1 MNIEI
6 IAVGTELLGSRFADT
21 NSVWLTERLEDLGL
35 QPIRR
40 TIVGDQ
46 GPGLE
51 TSLRL
56 ALSSGGLVL
65 VGGGLG
71 PTGDDKTR
79 EATAAALNR
88 GLVFREDVMAAIE
101 ERFRRFGWPLTEP
114 NRRQAWVVEG
124 AEVLANP
131 LGTAPGQWLEAEGRT
146 IILLPGPPH
155 ELKGMF
161 QAQVL
166 PRLARLGRRHL
177 ARRLIRTTGLGE
189 SAVEA
194 RIEGLY
200 PDDPDRILT
209 VLASPGRVDLR
220 IAASSSV
227 SPERAGAL
235 ADELT
240 SRLKARLG
248 SAVYA
253 ESEIELGE
261 VVIGLLRRD
270 GTTLSVAESC
280 TGGLVSH
287 RLTDVPG
294 SSLVFLGGYV
304 AYADAA
310 KVRDLG
316 IAPSLLESRGAV
328 SQEVVEAMASGARLR
343 TGSDWALALSGIAG
357 PGGGTPEKPVGLV
370 HIALAGPAGLIAER
384 HVFSGRREAVKFQAG
399 QRALDLLR
407 RRLSGLD

>member
-35 QPIRR
+35 LPARR

-51 TSLRL
+51 ASLRL

-79 EATAAALNR
+79 EAAAAALGR
-88 GLVFREDVMAAIE
+88 GLVFRDDVLAAIK
-101 ERFRRFGWPLTEP
+101 ERFRRFGRPMTEP
-114 NRRQAWVVEG
+114 NSRQAWVVEG

-131 LGTAPGQWLEAEGRT
+131 LGTAPGQWIEAEGRT
-146 IILLPGPPH
+146 LALLPGPPH
-155 ELKGMF
+155 EMKGMF
-161 QAQVL
+161 QSQVL
-166 PRLARLGRRHL
+166 PRLAALGRRHT
-177 ARRLIRTTGLGE
+177 ARRILRTTGLGE
-189 SAVEA
+189 SDVEA
-194 RIEGLY
+194 KIDGLY
-200 PDDPDRILT
+200 PDDPACVLT

-220 IAASSSV
+220 ILVSSSE
-227 SPERAGAL
+227 SLQRAESL
-235 ADELT
+235 ADELAT
-240 SRLKARLG
+240 SLRARLK

-253 ESEIELGE
+253 EDETELE
-261 VVIGLLRRD
+261 DVVIALLRQA
-270 GTTLSVAESC
+270 GATLSVAESC
-280 TGGLVSH
+280 TGGLVAH
-287 RLTDVPG
+287 RLTNVPG

-310 KVRDLG
+310 KIRDLG
-316 IAPSLLESRGAV
+316 VEPSLLESEGAV
-328 SQEVVEAMASGARLR
+328 SEAVAGAMASGARAR

-357 PGGGTPEKPVGLV
+357 PGGGTPDKPVGLV
-370 HIALAGPAGLIAER
+370 HIALAGPGGMAAER
-384 HVFSGRREAVKFQAG
+384 HVFSGRREAVKLQAG
-399 QRALDLLR
+399 QRGLELLR
-407 RRLSGLD
+407 RRLSGCA